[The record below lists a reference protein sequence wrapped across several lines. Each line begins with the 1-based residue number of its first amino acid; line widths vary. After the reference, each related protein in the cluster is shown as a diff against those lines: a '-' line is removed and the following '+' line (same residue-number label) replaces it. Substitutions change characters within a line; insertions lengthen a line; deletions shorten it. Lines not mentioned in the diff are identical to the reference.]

1 MYKCVIYRSR
11 IQLLW
16 AIWLYNRQRMLSK
29 YVIDFY
35 HICILYFLEHISS
48 AKQWHVRYFL
58 SMYWCLVSYIFHI
71 ILMIYTRY
79 RFTDDRQTYGIDTQ
93 FLWGSALMINPVLE
107 EVRSQS
113 LFNYLLY
120 YI

>member
-1 MYKCVIYRSR
+1 
-11 IQLLW
+11 
-16 AIWLYNRQRMLSK
+16 
-29 YVIDFY
+29 
-35 HICILYFLEHISS
+35 
-48 AKQWHVRYFL
+48 
-58 SMYWCLVSYIFHI
+58 
-71 ILMIYTRY
+71 MIYTRY